1 METLIGSDS
10 EEILLANL
18 KEIPSFLRFNE
29 VLLIYDAGSQSLITK
44 CCLFEDCL
52 NLIKPALKDSN
63 EIFLKATI
71 KQDDP
76 NHFSD
81 HSSVVVYLR
90 DRLLPICDSSRRY
103 VFSIWFTSDENYA
116 SEVISS
122 ILQISQVRSC
132 SHVQIDLFVYNWSD
146 RLPVEDISN
155 WLAQNTDDVVE
166 IYGMR
171 KWKKNRF
178 LLIHSNITQVYSR
191 NTQEMWDHL
200 KQVNLLHNLAYCY
213 WLLVSLLNCKC
224 S

>member
-103 VFSIWFTSDENYA
+103 VFSIWFTSDENSA

-132 SHVQIDLFVYNWSD
+132 SHVSIELFGIRDVFA
-146 RLPVEDISN
+146 RLPVEEISN

-171 KWKKNRF
+171 KWKENRF
-178 LLIHSNITQVYSR
+178 LKIIYSDVIS
-191 NTQEMWDHL
+191 NTQEMWEHL
-200 KQVNLLHNLAYCY
+200 KQVNLAHCY

>member
-1 METLIGSDS
+1 M
-10 EEILLANL
+10 
-18 KEIPSFLRFNE
+18 KEIPSFLRFNKFRL
-29 VLLIYDAGSQSLITK
+29 VYDSGSQSLITK
-44 CCLFEDCL
+44 CRLFEDCL
-52 NLIKPALKDSN
+52 ESIKPALKDSN
-63 EIFLKATI
+63 KTYFEASINR
-71 KQDDP
+71 DHP

-81 HSSVVVYLR
+81 HLNLVIYLR

-103 VFSIWFTSDENYA
+103 VFSIWFTSDENSA

-132 SHVQIDLFVYNWSD
+132 SHVSIELFGYNWSD

-171 KWKKNRF
+171 KWKENRF
-178 LLIHSNITQVYSR
+178 LKIIYSDVIS
-191 NTQEMWDHL
+191 NTQEMWEHL
-200 KQVNLLHNLAYCY
+200 KQVNLAHCY